1 MAVMNDLQA
10 NRTELTDSQRQM
22 LMQRGP
28 EAVVDRALAQQ
39 DAQTL
44 YQAGVK
50 KFGTDES
57 AFLSVLSI
65 RHEYQMRAT
74 FEEYQKVNN
83 SYRKTNLS
91 DFCFLLLTGI
101 IYARQNTRQCYG

>member
-1 MAVMNDLQA
+1 MQA
-10 NRTELTDSQRQM
+10 NRTELTDSQRQT

-39 DAQTL
+39 DAQKL

-50 KFGTDES
+50 KLGTDES
-57 AFLSVLSI
+57 AFLAVLAI

-74 FEEYQKVNN
+74 FDEYQKVME
-83 SYRKTNLS
+83 KT
-91 DFCFLLLTGI
+91 F
-101 IYARQNTRQCYG
+101 

>member
-1 MAVMNDLQA
+1 MQA
-10 NRTELTDSQRQM
+10 NRTELTDSQRQT

-39 DAQTL
+39 DAQKL

-50 KFGTDES
+50 KLGTDES
-57 AFLSVLSI
+57 AFLAVLAI

-74 FEEYQKVNN
+74 FEEYQKVMEKA
-83 SYRKTNLS
+83 SLII
-91 DFCFLLLTGI
+91 FIFVLLFI
-101 IYARQNTRQCYG
+101 FINMVKF